1 MSLVKKEGGE
11 QSAGT
16 QQEEASLY
24 GFTHLGEDL
33 MKQYIVK
40 RLLSG
45 IIVLFG
51 LSVFTFLLIHLIP
64 GDPVRIMLGQRATV
78 EQIESLR
85 GELGLNKPLVVQ
97 YLDYASGV
105 LKGDLGT
112 SLKTGRPVSTEI
124 ADRFPAT
131 AKMAVA
137 SLVVAVVIGIGLG
150 VLAAKYK
157 DTPIDGAIMTFSTF
171 GMSIPGFW
179 LGLLVILVFSVHL
192 GWFPIA
198 GGTGIKDMVLPA
210 FTLGTLMATA
220 LSRIT
225 RAGMVEVL
233 SNDYIR
239 TARAKGMNER
249 IVLLRHAFR
258 NVMIPIVAVIG
269 LELAGLLGGAVIIEQ
284 VFGWPGVGTLAIQ
297 AISSRDF
304 PMIQGTTLFIGA
316 VYVLVVI
323 LIDVL
328 YAILDPRIDYAAKE
342 GV

>member
-1 MSLVKKEGGE
+1 
-11 QSAGT
+11 
-16 QQEEASLY
+16 
-24 GFTHLGEDL
+24 

-131 AKMAVA
+131 AKIAVA

-198 GGTGIKDMVLPA
+198 GGTGLKDMVLPA
-210 FTLGTLMATA
+210 FTLGTLLATA
-220 LSRIT
+220 LSRLT

-249 IVLLRHAFR
+249 VVLLRHAFR

-297 AISSRDF
+297 AIGSRDF

-328 YAILDPRIDYAAKE
+328 YALLDPRIDYAAKE

>member
-1 MSLVKKEGGE
+1 
-11 QSAGT
+11 
-16 QQEEASLY
+16 
-24 GFTHLGEDL
+24 

-198 GGTGIKDMVLPA
+198 GGTGLKDMVLPA
-210 FTLGTLMATA
+210 FTLGTLTATA
-220 LSRIT
+220 LSRLT

-269 LELAGLLGGAVIIEQ
+269 LELAGLLGGAVIVEQ
-284 VFGWPGVGTLAIQ
+284 VFGWPGVGTLSIQ

-328 YAILDPRIDYAAKE
+328 YALLDPRIDYTAKE

>member
-1 MSLVKKEGGE
+1 MSLVMKKGGE

-16 QQEEASLY
+16 QQEEASSY
-24 GFTHLGEDL
+24 RFSHLGEDL

-198 GGTGIKDMVLPA
+198 GGTGLKDMVLPA

-220 LSRIT
+220 LSRLT

-269 LELAGLLGGAVIIEQ
+269 LELAGLLGGAVIVEQ

>member
-1 MSLVKKEGGE
+1 
-11 QSAGT
+11 
-16 QQEEASLY
+16 
-24 GFTHLGEDL
+24 

-198 GGTGIKDMVLPA
+198 GGTGLKDMVLPA
-210 FTLGTLMATA
+210 FTLGTLTATA
-220 LSRIT
+220 LSRLT

-249 IVLLRHAFR
+249 VVLLRHAFR

-328 YAILDPRIDYAAKE
+328 YAVLDPRIDYAAKE

>member
-1 MSLVKKEGGE
+1 
-11 QSAGT
+11 
-16 QQEEASLY
+16 
-24 GFTHLGEDL
+24 
-33 MKQYIVK
+33 MKQYILK

-45 IIVLFG
+45 VIVLFG
-51 LSVFTFLLIHLIP
+51 LSVFTFMLIHFIP

-78 EQIESLR
+78 EQIEVLR
-85 GELGLNKPLVVQ
+85 EELGLNKPLVLQ
-97 YLDYASGV
+97 YVNYASGV
-105 LKGDLGT
+105 IKGDLGT

-124 ADRFPAT
+124 AERFPAT

-137 SLVVAVVIGIGLG
+137 SLGVAVVVGIGLG
-150 VLAAKYK
+150 VLAARFK
-157 DTPIDGAIMTFSTF
+157 DTFLDSLIMTFSTF
-171 GMSIPGFW
+171 GMALPGFW

-198 GGTGIKDMVLPA
+198 GGTGFMDIVLPA
-210 FTLGTLMATA
+210 VTLGTLTATA
-220 LSRIT
+220 LSRLT

-239 TARAKGMNER
+239 TARAKGMGER

-269 LELAGLLGGAVIIEQ
+269 LEFAGLLGGAVIVEQ
-284 VFGWPGVGTLAIQ
+284 VFNWPGIGTLAIQ

-316 VYVLVVI
+316 IYVLVVI

-328 YAILDPRIDYAAKE
+328 YAILDPRIDYTAKRE
-342 GV
+342 GA

>member
-1 MSLVKKEGGE
+1 
-11 QSAGT
+11 
-16 QQEEASLY
+16 
-24 GFTHLGEDL
+24 
-33 MKQYIVK
+33 MKQYIFK
-40 RLLSG
+40 RLMSG
-45 IIVLFG
+45 VIVLFG
-51 LSVFTFLLIHLIP
+51 LSIFTFMLIHFIP

-78 EQIESLR
+78 EQIEMLR
-85 GELGLNKPLVVQ
+85 EELGLNKPLMVQ
-97 YLDYASGV
+97 YLSYASGV
-105 LKGDLGT
+105 VKGDLGT

-137 SLVVAVVIGIGLG
+137 SLGVAVVVGIGLG
-150 VLAAKYK
+150 VLAARWK
-157 DTPIDGAIMTFSTF
+157 DTFIDGFIMTISTF
-171 GMSIPGFW
+171 GMALPGFW

-198 GGTGIKDMVLPA
+198 GGTGFMDIVLPA
-210 FTLGTLMATA
+210 LTLGTLMATS
-220 LSRIT
+220 LSRLT

-239 TARAKGMNER
+239 TARAKGLSER
-249 IVLLRHAFR
+249 LVLLRHAFR

-269 LELAGLLGGAVIIEQ
+269 LEFAGLLGGAVIVEQ
-284 VFGWPGVGTLAIQ
+284 VFNWPGVGTLAIQ

-316 VYVLVVI
+316 IYVLVVI

-328 YAILDPRIDYAAKE
+328 YAILDPRIDYTAKRE
-342 GV
+342 GA

>member
-1 MSLVKKEGGE
+1 MKKEGGE

-24 GFTHLGEDL
+24 AFSHLGEDL

-78 EQIESLR
+78 EQIATLR
-85 GELGLNKPLVVQ
+85 EELGLNKPLVAQ
-97 YLDYASGV
+97 YFDYASGV

-112 SLKTGRPVSTEI
+112 SLKTGRPVSSEI

-198 GGTGIKDMVLPA
+198 GGTGLKDIVLPA

-220 LSRIT
+220 LSRLT

-258 NVMIPIVAVIG
+258 NVMIPVVAVIG
-269 LELAGLLGGAVIIEQ
+269 LELAGLLGGAVIVEQ

-304 PMIQGTTLFIGA
+304 PMIQGTTLFIGT

-328 YAILDPRIDYAAKE
+328 YALLDPRIDYTAKE

>member
-1 MSLVKKEGGE
+1 
-11 QSAGT
+11 
-16 QQEEASLY
+16 
-24 GFTHLGEDL
+24 

-45 IIVLFG
+45 IVVLFG

-131 AKMAVA
+131 AKMALA

-198 GGTGIKDMVLPA
+198 GGTGLKDMVLPA
-210 FTLGTLMATA
+210 FTLGTLLATA
-220 LSRIT
+220 LSRLT

-239 TARAKGMNER
+239 TARAKGMDER

-269 LELAGLLGGAVIIEQ
+269 LELAGLLGGAVIVEQ

-328 YAILDPRIDYAAKE
+328 YALLDPRIDYTAKE

>member
-24 GFTHLGEDL
+24 GFSHLGEDL

-198 GGTGIKDMVLPA
+198 GGTGLKDMVLPA
-210 FTLGTLMATA
+210 FTLGTLLATA
-220 LSRIT
+220 LSRLT

-328 YAILDPRIDYAAKE
+328 YALLDPRIDYTVKE

>member
-1 MSLVKKEGGE
+1 
-11 QSAGT
+11 
-16 QQEEASLY
+16 
-24 GFTHLGEDL
+24 
-33 MKQYIVK
+33 MKQYIFK
-40 RLLSG
+40 RLISG
-45 IIVLFG
+45 VIVLFG
-51 LSVFTFLLIHLIP
+51 LSIFTFMLIHFIP

-78 EQIESLR
+78 EQIEALR
-85 GELGLNKPLVVQ
+85 EELGLNKPLVTQ
-97 YLDYASGV
+97 YLSYASGV
-105 LKGDLGT
+105 VKGDLGT

-124 ADRFPAT
+124 AERFPAT

-137 SLVVAVVIGIGLG
+137 SLCVAVFVGIGMG
-150 VLAAKYK
+150 VLAARWK
-157 DTPIDGAIMTFSTF
+157 DTFIDSFIMTLSTF
-171 GMSIPGFW
+171 GMALPGFW

-198 GGTGIKDMVLPA
+198 GGTGFMDIVLPA
-210 FTLGTLMATA
+210 FTLGILMATSI
-220 LSRIT
+220 SRLT

-239 TARAKGMNER
+239 TARAKGMSER
-249 IVLLRHAFR
+249 LVLMRHAFR

-269 LELAGLLGGAVIIEQ
+269 LEFAGLLGGAVIVEQ
-284 VFGWPGVGTLAIQ
+284 VFNWPGIGTLAIQ

-316 VYVLVVI
+316 IYVLVVI

-328 YAILDPRIDYAAKE
+328 YAILDPRIDYTVKRE

>member
-1 MSLVKKEGGE
+1 
-11 QSAGT
+11 
-16 QQEEASLY
+16 
-24 GFTHLGEDL
+24 

-78 EQIESLR
+78 EQIESVR

-198 GGTGIKDMVLPA
+198 GGTGLKDMVLPA
-210 FTLGTLMATA
+210 FTLGTLTATA
-220 LSRIT
+220 LSRLT

-249 IVLLRHAFR
+249 VVLLRHAFR

-328 YAILDPRIDYAAKE
+328 YAVLDPRIDYAAKE

>member
-1 MSLVKKEGGE
+1 
-11 QSAGT
+11 
-16 QQEEASLY
+16 
-24 GFTHLGEDL
+24 

-131 AKMAVA
+131 AKMAVG

-198 GGTGIKDMVLPA
+198 GGTGLKDMVLPA

-220 LSRIT
+220 LSRLT

-269 LELAGLLGGAVIIEQ
+269 LELAGLLGGAVIVEQ

-328 YAILDPRIDYAAKE
+328 YALLDPRIDYSAKE

>member
-1 MSLVKKEGGE
+1 MKKGGE

-16 QQEEASLY
+16 QQEEASSY
-24 GFTHLGEDL
+24 RFSHLGEDL

-198 GGTGIKDMVLPA
+198 GGTGLKDMVLPA

-220 LSRIT
+220 LSRLT

-269 LELAGLLGGAVIIEQ
+269 LELAGLLGGAVIVEQ

>member
-1 MSLVKKEGGE
+1 MSLVEKEGGE

-16 QQEEASLY
+16 QQEEASSY
-24 GFTHLGEDL
+24 RFSHLGEDL

-45 IIVLFG
+45 IVVLFG

-131 AKMAVA
+131 AKMALA

-157 DTPIDGAIMTFSTF
+157 DTPIDGTIMTFSTF

-198 GGTGIKDMVLPA
+198 GGTGLKDMVLPA

-220 LSRIT
+220 LSRLT

-269 LELAGLLGGAVIIEQ
+269 LELAGLLGGAVIVEQ

-304 PMIQGTTLFIGA
+304 PMIQGTTLFIGT

-328 YAILDPRIDYAAKE
+328 YALLDPRIDYTAKE

>member
-1 MSLVKKEGGE
+1 
-11 QSAGT
+11 
-16 QQEEASLY
+16 
-24 GFTHLGEDL
+24 
-33 MKQYIVK
+33 MKQFIVK

-78 EQIESLR
+78 EQIETLR

-198 GGTGIKDMVLPA
+198 GGTGLKDMVLPA

-220 LSRIT
+220 LSRLT

-269 LELAGLLGGAVIIEQ
+269 LELAGLLGGAVIVEQ

-304 PMIQGTTLFIGA
+304 PMIQGTTLFIGT

-328 YAILDPRIDYAAKE
+328 YALLDPRIDYTAKE
-342 GV
+342 AV

>member
-1 MSLVKKEGGE
+1 
-11 QSAGT
+11 
-16 QQEEASLY
+16 
-24 GFTHLGEDL
+24 
-33 MKQYIVK
+33 MKQYILK

-45 IIVLFG
+45 VIVLFG
-51 LSVFTFLLIHLIP
+51 LSVFTFMLIHFIP

-78 EQIESLR
+78 EQIEALR
-85 GELGLNKPLVVQ
+85 EELGLNKPLVVQ
-97 YLDYASGV
+97 YLNYATGV
-105 LKGDLGT
+105 VKGDLGT

-131 AKMAVA
+131 AKMALA
-137 SLVVAVVIGIGLG
+137 SLVVAVVFGIGLG
-150 VLAAKYK
+150 VLAARFK
-157 DTPIDGAIMTFSTF
+157 DTFLDGLIMTFSTF
-171 GMSIPGFW
+171 GMALPGFW

-198 GGTGIKDMVLPA
+198 GGTGFMDIVLPA
-210 FTLGTLMATA
+210 ITLGTLMATA
-220 LSRIT
+220 LSRLT

-239 TARAKGMNER
+239 TARAKGMGER

-269 LELAGLLGGAVIIEQ
+269 LEFAGLLGGAVIVEQ
-284 VFGWPGVGTLAIQ
+284 VFNWPGIGTLAIQ

-316 VYVLVVI
+316 IYVLVVI

-328 YAILDPRIDYAAKE
+328 YAILDPRIDYTAKRE
-342 GV
+342 GA

>member
-1 MSLVKKEGGE
+1 MKKEGGE
-11 QSAGT
+11 QSAET
-16 QQEEASLY
+16 QQEEASI
-24 GFTHLGEDL
+24 FRFSHLGEDL

-78 EQIESLR
+78 DQIESLR

-131 AKMAVA
+131 AKMAVS

-198 GGTGIKDMVLPA
+198 GGTGLKDMVLPA

-220 LSRIT
+220 LSRLT

-239 TARAKGMNER
+239 TARAKGMDER

-269 LELAGLLGGAVIIEQ
+269 LELAGLLGGAVIVEQ

-328 YAILDPRIDYAAKE
+328 YALLDPRIDYTAKE

>member
-1 MSLVKKEGGE
+1 
-11 QSAGT
+11 
-16 QQEEASLY
+16 
-24 GFTHLGEDL
+24 

-85 GELGLNKPLVVQ
+85 GELGLNKTLVVQ
-97 YLDYASGV
+97 YFDYASGV

-131 AKMAVA
+131 AKMAVG

-198 GGTGIKDMVLPA
+198 GGTGLKDMVLPA

-220 LSRIT
+220 LSRLT

-269 LELAGLLGGAVIIEQ
+269 LELAGLLGGAVIVEQ

-328 YAILDPRIDYAAKE
+328 YALLDPRIDYAAKE

>member
-1 MSLVKKEGGE
+1 
-11 QSAGT
+11 
-16 QQEEASLY
+16 
-24 GFTHLGEDL
+24 

-45 IIVLFG
+45 IVVLFG

-131 AKMAVA
+131 AKMALA

-198 GGTGIKDMVLPA
+198 GGTGLKDMVLPA
-210 FTLGTLMATA
+210 FTLGTLLATA
-220 LSRIT
+220 LSRLT

-269 LELAGLLGGAVIIEQ
+269 LELAGLLGGAVIVEQ

-328 YAILDPRIDYAAKE
+328 YALLDPRIDYTTKE

>member
-1 MSLVKKEGGE
+1 MTLVEKEGGE
-11 QSAGT
+11 QSAGA
-16 QQEEASLY
+16 QQEEASSY
-24 GFTHLGEDL
+24 RFSHLGEDL

-137 SLVVAVVIGIGLG
+137 SLVVAIVIGIGLG

-198 GGTGIKDMVLPA
+198 GGTGLKDMVLPA
-210 FTLGTLMATA
+210 FTLGTLTATA
-220 LSRIT
+220 LSRLT

-249 IVLLRHAFR
+249 VVLLRHAFR

-328 YAILDPRIDYAAKE
+328 YAVLDPRIDYAAKE

>member
-1 MSLVKKEGGE
+1 
-11 QSAGT
+11 
-16 QQEEASLY
+16 
-24 GFTHLGEDL
+24 
-33 MKQYIVK
+33 MKQYILK
-40 RLLSG
+40 RIVSG

-51 LSVFTFLLIHLIP
+51 LSVFTFLLIHFIP

-78 EQIESLR
+78 EQIEMLR
-85 GELGLNKPLVVQ
+85 EELGLNKPLVVQ
-97 YLDYASGV
+97 YLNYASGV
-105 LKGDLGT
+105 IKGDLGT

-124 ADRFPAT
+124 AERFPAT

-137 SLVVAVVIGIGLG
+137 SLGVAVVVGVGLG
-150 VLAAKYK
+150 VLAARFK
-157 DTPIDGAIMTFSTF
+157 DTFLDGLIMTFSTF
-171 GMSIPGFW
+171 GMALPGFW
-179 LGLLVILVFSVHL
+179 LGLLMILVFSVYL

-198 GGTGIKDMVLPA
+198 GGTGFMDIVMPA

-220 LSRIT
+220 LCRLT

-239 TARAKGMNER
+239 TARAKGMGER
-249 IVLLRHAFR
+249 IVMLRHAFR

-269 LELAGLLGGAVIIEQ
+269 LEFAGLLGGAVIVEQ
-284 VFGWPGVGTLAIQ
+284 VFNWPGIGTLAIQ

-316 VYVLVVI
+316 IYVFVVI

-328 YAILDPRIDYAAKE
+328 YAILDPRIDYTAKRE
-342 GV
+342 GA

>member
-1 MSLVKKEGGE
+1 
-11 QSAGT
+11 
-16 QQEEASLY
+16 
-24 GFTHLGEDL
+24 

-131 AKMAVA
+131 AKMAVG

-198 GGTGIKDMVLPA
+198 GGTGLKDMVLPA

-220 LSRIT
+220 LSRLT

-269 LELAGLLGGAVIIEQ
+269 LELAGLLGGAVIVEQ

-328 YAILDPRIDYAAKE
+328 YALLDPRIDYAAKE

>member
-1 MSLVKKEGGE
+1 
-11 QSAGT
+11 
-16 QQEEASLY
+16 
-24 GFTHLGEDL
+24 

-45 IIVLFG
+45 IVVLFG

-198 GGTGIKDMVLPA
+198 GGTGLKDMVLPA
-210 FTLGTLMATA
+210 FTLGTLLATA
-220 LSRIT
+220 LSRLT

-269 LELAGLLGGAVIIEQ
+269 LELAGLLGGAVIVEQ